1 MGVFVQVLLILMVP
15 VRNRHPV
22 AVIIPTGI
30 MGAVLAEVPVPI
42 AAVEVPVQAII
53 VKGSVVAEEPI

>member
-30 MGAVLAEVPVPI
+30 MGAVLAEAQVPI

-53 VKGSVVAEEPI
+53 AKGLAVAEEPT